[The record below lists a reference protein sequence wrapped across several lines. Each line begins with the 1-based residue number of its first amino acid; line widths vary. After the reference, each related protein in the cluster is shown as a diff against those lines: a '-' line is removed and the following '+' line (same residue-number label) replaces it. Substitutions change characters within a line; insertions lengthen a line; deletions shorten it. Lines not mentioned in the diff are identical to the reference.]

1 MFIRPLP
8 ITPQNSKMI
17 SGHLHSLFEQYIS
30 ICHKVSQSGAE
41 WGTKNIYIYLSVPE
55 THNYLNLRL
64 TLCTSD
70 SLLPRQIVLS
80 VPETHLSEPETQM
93 KILSGPETH

>member
-41 WGTKNIYIYLSVPE
+41 WGTKNIYIYNRMQVK
-55 THNYLNLRL
+55 T
-64 TLCTSD
+64 TLGQREDKKKLYSD
-70 SLLPRQIVLS
+70 VLQ
-80 VPETHLSEPETQM
+80 PGDGECRA
-93 KILSGPETH
+93 